1 MRRRCFWLG
10 LEGLGLFLALGS
22 VIEGVR
28 SLSAHQ
34 FDVALGWFSVWA
46 AGLAFHQWRRE
57 CRQQEDVDG

>member
-1 MRRRCFWLG
+1 MRLEYVWIA

-28 SLSAHQ
+28 SLSAHH
-34 FDVALGWFSVWA
+34 FDAALGWFSVWA